1 MKKHKKDKLRHTAS
15 FILRNKIVLATV
27 AGALTG
33 LAVTYLLESEKGR
46 SMLAQLGTTVKNL
59 AGNISL
65 PSLLRS

>member
-1 MKKHKKDKLRHTAS
+1 MKKHKKDKLRHKAS

-59 AGNISL
+59 GNISL